1 MQLTGRKPT
10 FRKVSPR
17 TNFYRALAFICL
29 IVVGITLVR
38 GVHAGTVK
46 PLFSPT
52 ATPTRTFNS
61 LEQEGDTYFSLGKLD
76 CQEGKHDCAIGA
88 YQAATGLDPKNAEL
102 WARLARI
109 QTYSSSLL
117 TTNEDKYQRR
127 LQAQKSAQKAL
138 ELAPDNSYVNAIN
151 AFVLDWLASVDLEEI
166 TSEMKVGWL
175 NDAEKYALQASTLDP
190 NNASALAFYA
200 EILIDQQ
207 KWGRAQEF
215 IRLAMARENPA
226 DPQMDVHRV
235 YGYVLEN
242 NGDYAASI
250 TEYKRAAE
258 LNPNLTFLYLD
269 IGNKYRYLKNYDQAL
284 SWFEKATVIN
294 TNLGIKD
301 PLPYLAIANTYAQ
314 NGDFFAA
321 VLNVRKALDLNPTTP
336 QVYAQLGE
344 VYYKSRNYEGSIPA
358 LQCALEGC
366 SAKQSCE
373 VRQCDEQVDPQIDIT
388 GMALNNSTVRFY
400 VYYGSVLAGLY
411 KTSRPEYC
419 TKAEEIFARL
429 HRQYQDDPTVMS
441 IVKSGEEICANAVGV
456 SGPAQTTNPTSQASG
471 TQTLP
476 FQPTS
481 TPEPTLPPYQP

>member
-10 FRKVSPR
+10 FRKIKPR
-17 TNFYRALAFICL
+17 TNFYRALAMVCL
-29 IVVGITLVR
+29 IVAGIMLVQ

-61 LEQEGDTYFSLGKLD
+61 LEQEGDTYFKLGKLD
-76 CQEGKHDCAIGA
+76 CQEGRRDCAIGV
-88 YQAATGLDPKNAEL
+88 YQVATELDPQNAEL

-109 QTYSSSLL
+109 QTYSSNLL
-117 TTNEDKYQRR
+117 TTNEDKYRRR
-127 LQAQKSAQKAL
+127 LEAQKSAQKAL
-138 ELAPDNSYVNAIN
+138 GLAADNSYVNAIN
-151 AFVLDWLASVDLEEI
+151 AFVLDWLASIDLEEI
-166 TSEMKVGWL
+166 TPEMKVAWL
-175 NDAEKYALQASTLDP
+175 NQAEKYALQATTLDP

-207 KWGRAQEF
+207 KWGRAQQF
-215 IRLAMARENPA
+215 IQLAMARENPV

-269 IGNKYRYLKNYDQAL
+269 IGNKYRYLKNYDLAL

-314 NGDFFAA
+314 HGDFFAA

-366 SAKQSCE
+366 SAQQSCQ
-373 VRQCDEQVDPQIDIT
+373 VRQCNEQTDPQIEIT

-411 KTSRPEYC
+411 KPSRPQYC
-419 TKAEEIFARL
+419 TKAEEIFTRL
-429 HRQYQDDPTVMS
+429 HKQYGDDPTVMS
-441 IVKSGEEICANAVGV
+441 IVKSGEEICANAVGGGTAAPEA
-456 SGPAQTTNPTSQASG
+456 SPTLKPDG
-471 TQTLP
+471 TQKPPSL
-476 FQPTS
+476 S
-481 TPEPTLPPYQP
+481 TPTLEPTLPPYHP